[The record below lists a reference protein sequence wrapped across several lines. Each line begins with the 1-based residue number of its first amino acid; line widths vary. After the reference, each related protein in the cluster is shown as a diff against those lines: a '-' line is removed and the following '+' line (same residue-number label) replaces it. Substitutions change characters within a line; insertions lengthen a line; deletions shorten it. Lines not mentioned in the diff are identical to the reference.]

1 VIVSFIDVV
10 VFVVLDI
17 VPVVKFGTTG
27 WDLTGMA
34 YSKSSSKSFF
44 INHRMV
50 SSVTNCPVTVEP
62 APPSSKFS
70 IP

>member
-34 YSKSSSKSFF
+34 YRKHNNKSFF
-44 INHRMV
+44 INHLIV
-50 SSVTNCPVTVEP
+50 SSVTNCPVTVDP
-62 APPSSKFS
+62 APPSFMPV
-70 IP
+70 IA